1 MKKIIIQF
9 SVALLLITGIYVYKY
24 NNEKDLEVSNISQDI
39 MNDYEDIII
48 KHGNEDE
55 KVIALTFDDGPDKD
69 FTPQVLDILK
79 KNNVKATFFVVGENV
94 EWNAEILKRQHEEGH
109 EIGNHT
115 FTHINVSKKG
125 YNDIYKEINN
135 TQQAVKKVIGEEPKL
150 FRPPYRAISKAMCNI
165 VKEKDMNIVLWSNL
179 DPRDWSNPGVY
190 YIVDTITSKVQNGT
204 IILLHD
210 YNNLRNK
217 KSQTVQAL
225 EIVIPKLKEM
235 GYKFVTVSELIE
247 NLEQEQT
254 MQNNNRGFQ
263 LGSFFLYN
271 NNIYLSG
278 RKKY

>member
-109 EIGNHT
+109 
-115 FTHINVSKKG
+115 
-125 YNDIYKEINN
+125 KEINN

-150 FRPPYRAISKAMCNI
+150 LRPPYRAISKAMCNI

-247 NLEQEQT
+247 NLEKEQT
-254 MQNNNRGFQ
+254 MQKQ
-263 LGSFFLYN
+263 
-271 NNIYLSG
+271 
-278 RKKY
+278 

>member
-1 MKKIIIQF
+1 MVSF
-9 SVALLLITGIYVYKY
+9 Y
-24 NNEKDLEVSNISQDI
+24 NSSDDMKDLVKYFIIGCKELFSNKVLIISLSI
-39 MNDYEDIII
+39 MNLFLISGI
-48 KHGNEDE
+48 
-55 KVIALTFDDGPDKD
+55 
-69 FTPQVLDILK
+69 
-79 KNNVKATFFVVGENV
+79 
-94 EWNAEILKRQHEEGH
+94 
-109 EIGNHT
+109 
-115 FTHINVSKKG
+115 
-125 YNDIYKEINN
+125 IYKEINN

-247 NLEQEQT
+247 NLEKEQT
-254 MQNNNRGFQ
+254 MQKQ
-263 LGSFFLYN
+263 
-271 NNIYLSG
+271 
-278 RKKY
+278 